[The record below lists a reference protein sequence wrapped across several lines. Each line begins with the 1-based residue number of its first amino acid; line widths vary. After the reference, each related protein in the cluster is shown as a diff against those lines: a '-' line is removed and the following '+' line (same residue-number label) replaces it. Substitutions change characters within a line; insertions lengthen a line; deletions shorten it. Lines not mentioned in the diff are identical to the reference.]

1 MQSSQVSISK
11 EKKDLKEFNY
21 ETFVAMILRALKKRG
36 DGKIAEMLEKKWE
49 KNIWWFYP
57 LILVYK
63 QLTFEINCLLMQYK
77 KLSIYKKLI

>member
-49 KNIWWFYP
+49 KNIW
-57 LILVYK
+57 
-63 QLTFEINCLLMQYK
+63 
-77 KLSIYKKLI
+77 